1 MNINLEVTYEDKTE
15 KKLVAN
21 AADLVAFETKF
32 DISIAKLDKEVRWTH
47 ICFLGWH
54 VEKRTK
60 ATELEFEPWLETISA
75 INFGDTKK

>member
-1 MNINLEVTYEDKTE
+1 MNINLEVTYENKTE
-15 KKLVAN
+15 KQLVAK

-54 VEKRTK
+54 VEKRTGG
-60 ATELEFEPWLETISA
+60 TELEFEPWLETVSA
-75 INFGDTKK
+75 VNFGDTKK